1 MSKSR
6 LEAFTDGV
14 MAIIVTILVLEI
26 PEPDGTTFSALWP
39 LRYKLILYL
48 LSFLT
53 VTVYWNNH
61 HHLFQITEMVSGAVL
76 WANNL
81 FLLTI
86 SVLPI
91 ATDWAGSHT
100 EYSAPEATMGIGFL
114 AVNISFYVLVKAL
127 LAAHEPD
134 SVFTKFFGKGQRKSW
149 YSMLVVLIGIGLA
162 FVWPPASAILC
173 FGSLIPWVV
182 PDHRVDRY
190 LKKKS
195 KQQLVKK

>member
-26 PEPDGTTFSALWP
+26 PSPQGTGFQALWP

-61 HHLFQITEMVSGAVL
+61 HHLFQITEVVSGSVL
-76 WANNL
+76 WANNF
-81 FLLTI
+81 FLLMI
-86 SVLPI
+86 SLMPV
-91 ATDWAGSHT
+91 ATAWAGNHI
-100 EYSAPEATMGIGFL
+100 EYVAPEVTMGIVYL
-114 AVNISFYVLVKAL
+114 VVNISFYILVRSL
-127 LAAHEPD
+127 LSAHDAD
-134 SVFTKFFGKGQRKSW
+134 SVFTAFFGKGNHKSW
-149 YSMLVVLIGIGLA
+149 FSMAMMLLGAVLA

-173 FGSLIPWVV
+173 FGSLVPWIV
-182 PDHRVDRY
+182 PDYRIDRY
-190 LKKKS
+190 LMKQS
-195 KQQLVKK
+195 KQ